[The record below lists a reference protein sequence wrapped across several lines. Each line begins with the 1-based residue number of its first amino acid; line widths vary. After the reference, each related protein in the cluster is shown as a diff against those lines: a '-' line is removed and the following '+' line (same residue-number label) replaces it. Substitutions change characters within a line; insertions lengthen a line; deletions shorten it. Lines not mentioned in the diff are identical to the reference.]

1 MSANSLKQ
9 HRSRMYV
16 ALTLAY
22 LLFPITFLPVLM
34 FLLDLPL
41 SETARIGIH
50 PAFLVVSFFAV
61 ITGYALHE
69 MKRWGWYLLQFTQ
82 VLVVLLAGFL
92 SYRYGQHHYPVIAFL
107 VLVFVV
113 WFAHNWISRE
123 VRVPY
128 FMPQIPWWESN
139 PKFKTQIPA
148 QVIRQGGKVL
158 EADIMDLSLAG
169 CFIKCK
175 PEFVENEMIEIR
187 CQLFEREWK
196 CRGVV
201 VWNTYGAVTHPRGI
215 GVKFGAMDRGA
226 RRVLKAATIRL
237 SRISKLNRTGRYW
250 LTTEEYNKLLA
261 KLRAPL
267 PRGDA

>member
-1 MSANSLKQ
+1 
-9 HRSRMYV
+9 MYV

-22 LLFPITFLPVLM
+22 LLFPITFLPVLA
-34 FLLDLPL
+34 FLLDVPLPQVG
-41 SETARIGIH
+41 RIALQ
-50 PAFLVVSFFAV
+50 PAFLVVSFIAV

-69 MKRWGWYLLQFTQ
+69 MKRWGWYLLQLTQ
-82 VLVVLLAGFL
+82 VLVVLLSGFV
-92 SYRYGQHHYPVIAFL
+92 SYRHSQSHYPLIAFL
-107 VLVFVV
+107 VLVFMV

-139 PKFKTQIPA
+139 PKFRTQIPA
-148 QVIRQGGKVL
+148 QVIRQGGRPL

-175 PEFVENEMIEIR
+175 PEFQENELIEIR
-187 CQLFEREWK
+187 CQLFERDWK

-201 VWNTYGAVTHPRGI
+201 VWNTFGAVTHPRGI
-215 GVKFGAMDRGA
+215 GVKIGAMDRGT
-226 RRVLKAATIRL
+226 RRVLKAATIKL
-237 SRISKLNRTGRYW
+237 SGISKLNRTGRYW
-250 LTTEEYNKLLA
+250 LSTEEYNNVLA
-261 KLRAPL
+261 KLRSPL